1 MTTARTMP
9 RTRKPTVRPD
19 SRVVPF
25 VIQREG
31 EEAAPDNLRLTPLGG
46 GRYRLGYADED
57 PATATSVA
65 CCGPAA
71 ASARSMTRSS
81 RQAGRNGG

>member
-1 MTTARTMP
+1 M
-9 RTRKPTVRPD
+9 RPD
-19 SRVVPF
+19 SRLIPF

-57 PATATSVA
+57 PATVTSAA
-65 CCGPAA
+65 CCGRAA
-71 ASARSMTRSS
+71 ASGRRMRLLW
-81 RQAGRNGG
+81 AGYCREIAFTCC